1 MVFFHHSLSDQHL
14 TSTARNAYFASGFK
28 QSLGYAYGIW
38 SASLSA
44 SLEISFLTLILLGL
58 GGVASPLAC
67 QTIIAM
73 GIPWSHFYL
82 GSLVLSA
89 FNVAF
94 LVITF
99 QPTKTEFLSDRE
111 NALTVINRL
120 AKKQDAYMEAM
131 SPISKS
137 ESDVGDM
144 NDEGKRNNS
153 MHYIILFIRLIDSLV
168 DYSPSPRAVFSVSVG
183 CFHICVNIL
192 WMVFIPSPAP

>member
-1 MVFFHHSLSDQHL
+1 MLFVHHGLSDQHL
-14 TSTARNAYFASGFK
+14 TSAARNAYFASGFK
-28 QSLGYAYGIW
+28 QSISYAFGLW

-44 SLEISFLTLILLGL
+44 TLDVLFLTLHHCILLGL

-99 QPTKTEFLSDRE
+99 KPTTTEFLSDRE

-120 AKKQDAYMEAM
+120 AKIQDTYTEAM

-137 ESDVGDM
+137 ESDAGDI

-153 MHYIILFIRLIDSLV
+153 MHYIIILF
-168 DYSPSPRAVFSVSVG
+168 FSFDLFSHR
-183 CFHICVNIL
+183 F
-192 WMVFIPSPAP
+192 

>member
-1 MVFFHHSLSDQHL
+1 
-14 TSTARNAYFASGFK
+14 
-28 QSLGYAYGIW
+28 
-38 SASLSA
+38 
-44 SLEISFLTLILLGL
+44 
-58 GGVASPLAC
+58 
-67 QTIIAM
+67 M

-111 NALTVINRL
+111 DALTVINRL
-120 AKKQDAYMEAM
+120 AKKQDAYVEAM

-137 ESDVGDM
+137 ESEIGDM

-153 MHYIILFIRLIDSLV
+153 MDLSICLFT
-168 DYSPSPRAVFSVSVG
+168 
-183 CFHICVNIL
+183 
-192 WMVFIPSPAP
+192 